1 LPNFESD
8 STQIHSRWIR
18 RCLELAA
25 RAAGQTAPNPMVGAV
40 IIKAGLVVGE
50 GFHPGAGHP
59 HAEVFALRQAGDHA
73 RGATL
78 YVNLEPCNH
87 FGRTPP
93 CTEAIIEAGIERVV
107 VGMVDPDPRVA
118 GSGIERLRGADID
131 VVVGV
136 EAAACQQLN
145 EAFIHRILHQRPLG
159 ILKYAMTMDGKIA
172 TTTGHSSWVTGPV
185 ARASVHQLRAKCDAV
200 IVGGNTVRRDN
211 PRLTTH
217 GHSDHNPYRV
227 VMSRQLDLPLEANLW
242 DVQHA
247 PTLVFTTPEAN
258 PENQKHLQQAGVNII
273 TLEILSPKT
282 VSAWLY
288 NQGCSCLLWECGG
301 DLASE
306 AFKDGVIDKI
316 WAFIAPK
323 IIGGKTAPTPVG
335 DLGLTQMTQALP
347 IERLTWRSMGE
358 DLLIEGYLAPRP
370 QATAPKPEDKFSPG

>member
-1 LPNFESD
+1 
-8 STQIHSRWIR
+8 
-18 RCLELAA
+18 
-25 RAAGQTAPNPMVGAV
+25 
-40 IIKAGLVVGE
+40 
-50 GFHPGAGHP
+50 
-59 HAEVFALRQAGDHA
+59 
-73 RGATL
+73 
-78 YVNLEPCNH
+78 
-87 FGRTPP
+87 
-93 CTEAIIEAGIERVV
+93 
-107 VGMVDPDPRVA
+107 
-118 GSGIERLRGADID
+118 
-131 VVVGV
+131 
-136 EAAACQQLN
+136 
-145 EAFIHRILHQRPLG
+145 
-159 ILKYAMTMDGKIA
+159 MTMDGKIA

-335 DLGLTQMTQALP
+335 DLELTQMTQALP

-358 DLLIEGYLAPRP
+358 DLLIEGYLAPLP
-370 QATAPKPEDKFSPG
+370 KATASKPEDKFSPG